1 MELRPV
7 TPHDIAD
14 VLQLQAACF
23 IGNLGPEDRGGG
35 FVSSA
40 FTRQQ
45 LEEIAKDGALVVASE
60 NDRVIGYLCAASCPY
75 YQQFPLHA
83 ALIRHFPEV
92 RYAGR
97 PLDSYRSFIYG
108 PVCIHRGYRGRGILF
123 ELYQELLRLL
133 GTKYDLGVALISNDN
148 HPSFSAH
155 VRKLG
160 MALVGNYE
168 FKGEQFNIVAFKV
181 PSS

>member
-14 VLQLQAACF
+14 VLQLQAASF
-23 IGNLGPEDRGGG
+23 IGNLSPEDRGGG

-45 LEEIAKDGALVVASE
+45 LEEIAKDGALVV
-60 NDRVIGYLCAASCPY
+60 GYLCAASCPY

-83 ALIRHFPEV
+83 ALIRRFPEV
-92 RYAGR
+92 RFAGR
-97 PLDSYRSFIYG
+97 PLDAYRSFIYG
-108 PVCIHRGYRGRGILF
+108 PVCIHRGHRGRGILI
-123 ELYQELLRLL
+123 ELYQELLRVL
-133 GTKYDLGVALISNDN
+133 GARYDLGVALISNDN
-148 HPSFSAH
+148 LPSFAAH

-160 MALVGNYE
+160 MTLVGDYE